1 MLLFEVGT
9 VIVKK
14 APHSRRK
21 RLRSEGQKHAR
32 NSPVLFPDIQD
43 GRENPWLTRQEQ
55 FADKQH
61 RQRSGLS
68 TLELCAGGGGQS
80 LGFEQAGIDHAALVE
95 LDKNACATLRLN
107 RPLWNVVEADINEFD
122 GSAYKGVDI
131 VSGGLPCPPF
141 SIAGK
146 QLGHR
151 DERNLFPAM
160 IRLVDHVRPKA
171 ILVAT

>member
-1 MLLFEVGT
+1 MLLFDTGT
-9 VIVKK
+9 EIVKK

-21 RLRSEGQKHAR
+21 RSHSNKQKHAR
-32 NSPVLFPDIQD
+32 SSPLLFPDIQD

-55 FADKQH
+55 SSDKQ

-107 RPLWNVVEADINEFD
+107 RPLWKVIEADINEFD
-122 GSAYKGVDI
+122 GSAYQGVDI
-131 VSGGLPCPPF
+131 VSGGLP
-141 SIAGK
+141 
-146 QLGHR
+146 
-151 DERNLFPAM
+151 
-160 IRLVDHVRPKA
+160 
-171 ILVAT
+171 